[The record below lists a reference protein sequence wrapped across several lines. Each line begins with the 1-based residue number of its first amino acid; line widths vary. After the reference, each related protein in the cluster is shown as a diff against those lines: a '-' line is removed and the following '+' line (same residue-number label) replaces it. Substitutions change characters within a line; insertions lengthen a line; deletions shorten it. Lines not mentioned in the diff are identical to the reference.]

1 MKRLRRSTG
10 WLVLFMLLV
19 GSAAA
24 AHERERPVIRPLLL
38 SEHPNTPTHRVNVK
52 GQVVTTLRF
61 ETAVDPSKTKMV
73 GWEGR
78 LEPLAVVRNKVLLEP
93 LHDLDSDEAI
103 PLAITLMDGTE
114 VAILL
119 RASGDDAWNKP
130 DQQLNVFK
138 NRETYE
144 AMYGALVRAL
154 EQNEAL
160 TEENARYHKEENSED
175 HALAALLTSGA
186 LAQTPFKIA
195 RYETGEDEHTVIK
208 ATLYKGKDKAAVVF
222 NIRNRSSEQPWSMK
236 SARVLTVASGQERA
250 VAARSLPSTIHPGTS
265 GILAL
270 VVDKSA
276 FLEDGKPTS
285 VLLEVYRQDGLRQA
299 LVQLDPD
306 LVAK

>member
-1 MKRLRRSTG
+1 MRLVKSSPV
-10 WLVLFMLLV
+10 LVLLLA
-19 GSAAA
+19 SAVLAR
-24 AHERERPVIRPLLL
+24 EPERPTVRPLLL

-61 ETAVDPSKTKMV
+61 ETAVDPAKTKMV

-78 LEPLAVVRNKVLLEP
+78 LEPLAVIRNKVLLEP
-93 LHDLDSDEAI
+93 LHDLGPDEAI
-103 PLAITLMDGTE
+103 PLAVTLVDGTE
-114 VAILL
+114 VALLL
-119 RASGDDAWNKP
+119 RPSGDETWNWT

-138 NRETYE
+138 DRETYE
-144 AMYGALVRAL
+144 AMYGALQRAL

-160 TEENARYHKEENSED
+160 TEENARYRKEENSED

-186 LAQTPFKIA
+186 LAQTPFRIA
-195 RYETGEDEHTVIK
+195 RYETGEDEHTAIK
-208 ATLYKGKDKAAVVF
+208 AILYKGKDKAAVVL
-222 NIRNRSSEQPWSMK
+222 NIRNLSPEQPWSMK
-236 SARVLTVASGQERA
+236 SARVLTLAGGQERA
-250 VAARSLPSTIHPGTS
+250 VAARMLPSTIHPGS
-265 GILAL
+265 AGVVAL

>member
-1 MKRLRRSTG
+1 MRLVKSS
-10 WLVLFMLLV
+10 LLLV
-19 GSAAA
+19 ALLASTVL
-24 AHERERPVIRPLLL
+24 AHEPERPVVRPLLL

-61 ETAVDPSKTKMV
+61 EAAVDAGKTMMV

-103 PLAITLMDGTE
+103 PLAVTLVDGTE

-119 RASGDDAWNKP
+119 RASGDEAWNRP
-130 DQQLNVFK
+130 DQQLNVFR

-160 TEENARYHKEENSED
+160 TEENARYRKEENSED
-175 HALAALLTSGA
+175 YALAALLTSGA

-195 RYETGEDEHTVIK
+195 GY
-208 ATLYKGKDKAAVVF
+208 LNGKDNGIDITARLYQGKGKAAVVF
-222 NIRNRSSEQPWSMK
+222 NIQNQSSDQSWSMK
-236 SARVLTVASGQERA
+236 SARAVTVASGQERS
-250 VAARSLPSTIHPGTS
+250 VAARAMHSQIAPGES
-265 GILAL
+265 GIIAL

-276 FLEDGKPTS
+276 FMEDGKLTS
-285 VLLEVYRQDGLRQA
+285 LFLEIYRHDGVRQA
-299 LVQLDPD
+299 LIQLDPS
-306 LVAK
+306 LIEK